1 MCRNTGIMEIYVDE
15 LDREIIAI
23 LQSNGRASNARIA
36 RGIGV
41 SEGTVRRR
49 LKKLIAD
56 GVIEI
61 IAVVDAERLGYD
73 TEALVGVQV
82 DPDKVMDVAARL
94 GELPESNWVAITTGT
109 YDVFMWVTLQSA
121 DQLGT
126 FLREKLGVVSGVRR
140 TETFVRLSLPKKSTS
155 VDL

>member
-1 MCRNTGIMEIYVDE
+1 MEIYVDE

>member
-1 MCRNTGIMEIYVDE
+1 LGVPVDE
-15 LDREIIAI
+15 LDREIVAI
-23 LQSNGRASNARIA
+23 LQSNGRASNAWIA
-36 RGIGV
+36 RRIGV

-49 LKKLIAD
+49 LKKLMAD
-56 GVIEI
+56 GVIDI
-61 IAVVDAERLGYD
+61 VAVVDAEHLGYD

-82 DPDKVMDVAARL
+82 DPDKVMEVARSL

-126 FLREKLGVVSGVRR
+126 FLREKLGVIAGVRR
-140 TETFVRLSLPKKSTS
+140 TETFVRLALPKKSAS
-155 VDL
+155 VEF

>member
-1 MCRNTGIMEIYVDE
+1 MDE

-36 RGIGV
+36 RRIGV

-56 GVIEI
+56 GVIDI
-61 IAVVDAERLGYD
+61 VAVVDAERLGYD

-82 DPDKVMDVAARL
+82 DPDKVMEVAANL
-94 GELPESNWVAITTGT
+94 GELPESNWVAITTAT

-121 DQLGT
+121 DQLGA
-126 FLREKLGVVSGVRR
+126 FLREKLGIVSGVRR
-140 TETFVRLSLPKKSTS
+140 TETFVRLSLPKKAASMEI
-155 VDL
+155 

>member
-1 MCRNTGIMEIYVDE
+1 MDE

-23 LQSNGRASNARIA
+23 LESNGRASNARIA
-36 RGIGV
+36 RRIGV

-49 LKKLIAD
+49 LKKLIAG
-56 GVIEI
+56 GVIDI
-61 IAVVDAERLGYD
+61 VAVVDAERLGYD

-82 DPDKVMDVAARL
+82 DPDKVMQVAANL

-121 DQLGT
+121 DQLGA
-126 FLREKLGVVSGVRR
+126 FLREKLGIVSGVRR
-140 TETFVRLSLPKKSTS
+140 TETFVRLSLPKKAASMEI
-155 VDL
+155 

>member
-1 MCRNTGIMEIYVDE
+1 MDE

-36 RGIGV
+36 RRIGV

-56 GVIEI
+56 GVIDI
-61 IAVVDAERLGYD
+61 VAVVDAERLGYD

-82 DPDKVMDVAARL
+82 DPDKVMEVAANL

-126 FLREKLGVVSGVRR
+126 FLREKLGIVAGVRR
-140 TETFVRLSLPKKSTS
+140 TETFVRLSLPKKAAN
-155 VDL
+155 VEL

>member
-1 MCRNTGIMEIYVDE
+1 MDE

-36 RGIGV
+36 RRIGV

-56 GVIEI
+56 GVIDI
-61 IAVVDAERLGYD
+61 VAVVDAERLGYD

-82 DPDKVMDVAARL
+82 DPDKVMEVAANL

-109 YDVFMWVTLQSA
+109 YDVFMW
-121 DQLGT
+121 
-126 FLREKLGVVSGVRR
+126 
-140 TETFVRLSLPKKSTS
+140 LSLIHI
-155 VDL
+155 

>member
-1 MCRNTGIMEIYVDE
+1 MDE

-36 RGIGV
+36 RRIGV
-41 SEGTVRRR
+41 CEGTVRRR

-56 GVIEI
+56 GVIDI
-61 IAVVDAERLGYD
+61 VAVVDAERLGYD

-82 DPDKVMDVAARL
+82 DPDKVMEVAANL

-121 DQLGT
+121 DQLGA
-126 FLREKLGVVSGVRR
+126 FLREKLGIVSGVRR
-140 TETFVRLSLPKKSTS
+140 TETFVRLSLPKKAASMEI
-155 VDL
+155 

>member
-1 MCRNTGIMEIYVDE
+1 MDE

-36 RGIGV
+36 RRIGV

-56 GVIEI
+56 GVIDI
-61 IAVVDAERLGYD
+61 VAVVDAERLGYD

-82 DPDKVMDVAARL
+82 DPDKVMEVAANL
-94 GELPESNWVAITTGT
+94 GALPESNWVAITTGT

-140 TETFVRLSLPKKSTS
+140 TETFVRLSLPKKAASME
-155 VDL
+155 V

>member
-1 MCRNTGIMEIYVDE
+1 VDE

-36 RGIGV
+36 RRIGV

-49 LKKLIAD
+49 LKKLIAE
-56 GVIEI
+56 GVIDI
-61 IAVVDAERLGYD
+61 VAVVDAERLGYD

-82 DPDKVMDVAARL
+82 DPDKVMEVAASL

-121 DQLGT
+121 DQLGA
-126 FLREKLGVVSGVRR
+126 FLRDKLGIVSGVRR
-140 TETFVRLSLPKKSTS
+140 TETFVRLSLPKKAAN
-155 VDL
+155 VEI

>member
-1 MCRNTGIMEIYVDE
+1 VDE
-15 LDREIIAI
+15 LDREIVAI
-23 LQSNGRASNARIA
+23 LQSNGRASNAWIA
-36 RGIGV
+36 RRIGV

-49 LKKLIAD
+49 LKKLMAD
-56 GVIEI
+56 GVIDI
-61 IAVVDAERLGYD
+61 VAVVDAEHLGYD

-82 DPDKVMDVAARL
+82 DPDKVMEVARSL

-126 FLREKLGVVSGVRR
+126 FLREKLGVIAGVRR
-140 TETFVRLSLPKKSTS
+140 TETFVRLALPKKSAS
-155 VDL
+155 VEF

>member
-1 MCRNTGIMEIYVDE
+1 MDE
-15 LDREIIAI
+15 LDRGIIAI
-23 LQSNGRASNARIA
+23 LQSNGRASNAWIA
-36 RGIGV
+36 RRIGV

-49 LKKLIAD
+49 LKKLMAD
-56 GVIEI
+56 GVIDI
-61 IAVVDAERLGYD
+61 VAVVDAEHMGYD

-82 DPDKVMDVAARL
+82 DPDKVMEVAANL

-121 DQLGT
+121 DELGT

-140 TETFVRLSLPKKSTS
+140 TETFVRLSLPKKAASMEF
-155 VDL
+155 

>member
-1 MCRNTGIMEIYVDE
+1 MDE

-36 RGIGV
+36 RRIGV

-49 LKKLIAD
+49 LKKLISD
-56 GVIEI
+56 GVIDI
-61 IAVVDAERLGYD
+61 VAVVDAERLGYD

-82 DPDKVMDVAARL
+82 DPDKVMEVAANL

-126 FLREKLGVVSGVRR
+126 FLREKLGIVAGVRR
-140 TETFVRLSLPKKSTS
+140 TETFVRLSLPKKAAN
-155 VDL
+155 VEL

>member
-1 MCRNTGIMEIYVDE
+1 MDE

>member
-1 MCRNTGIMEIYVDE
+1 MDE

-36 RGIGV
+36 RRIGV

-56 GVIEI
+56 GVIDI
-61 IAVVDAERLGYD
+61 VAVVDAARLGYD

-82 DPDKVMDVAARL
+82 DPDKVMEVAANL

-121 DQLGT
+121 DQLGA
-126 FLREKLGVVSGVRR
+126 FLREKLGIVSGVRR
-140 TETFVRLSLPKKSTS
+140 TETFVRLSLPKKAASMEI
-155 VDL
+155 

>member
-1 MCRNTGIMEIYVDE
+1 MDE

-36 RGIGV
+36 RRIGV

-56 GVIEI
+56 GVIDI
-61 IAVVDAERLGYD
+61 VAVVDAERLGYD

-82 DPDKVMDVAARL
+82 DPDKVMEVAANL

-126 FLREKLGVVSGVRR
+126 FLREKLGIVAGVRR
-140 TETFVRLSLPKKSTS
+140 TETFVRLSLPKKAASME
-155 VDL
+155 L

>member
-1 MCRNTGIMEIYVDE
+1 MDE
-15 LDREIIAI
+15 SDREIIAI
-23 LQSNGRASNARIA
+23 LQSNGRASNAWIA
-36 RGIGV
+36 RRIGV

-56 GVIEI
+56 GVIDI
-61 IAVVDAERLGYD
+61 VAVVDAEHLGYD

-82 DPDKVMDVAARL
+82 DPDKVMEVAANL

-121 DQLGT
+121 DELGT
-126 FLREKLGVVSGVRR
+126 FLREKLGVVPGVRR
-140 TETFVRLSLPKKSTS
+140 TETFVRLSLQKKATS
-155 VDL
+155 MEF

>member
-1 MCRNTGIMEIYVDE
+1 MDE

-36 RGIGV
+36 RRIGV

-56 GVIEI
+56 GVIDI
-61 IAVVDAERLGYD
+61 VAVVDAERLGYD

-82 DPDKVMDVAARL
+82 DPDKVMEVAANL

-121 DQLGT
+121 DQLWA
-126 FLREKLGVVSGVRR
+126 FLREKLGIVSGVRR
-140 TETFVRLSLPKKSTS
+140 TETFVRLSLPKIAASMEI
-155 VDL
+155 

>member
-1 MCRNTGIMEIYVDE
+1 MDE

-36 RGIGV
+36 RRIGV

-56 GVIEI
+56 GVIDI
-61 IAVVDAERLGYD
+61 VAVVDAERLGYD

-82 DPDKVMDVAARL
+82 DPDKVMEVAANL

-109 YDVFMWVTLQSA
+109 YDVFMWVTLPSA
-121 DQLGT
+121 DQLGA
-126 FLREKLGVVSGVRR
+126 FLREKLGIVSGVRR
-140 TETFVRLSLPKKSTS
+140 TETFVRLSLPKKAASMEI
-155 VDL
+155 

>member
-1 MCRNTGIMEIYVDE
+1 MDE

-36 RGIGV
+36 RRIGV

-56 GVIEI
+56 GVIDI
-61 IAVVDAERLGYD
+61 VAVVDAERLGYD

-82 DPDKVMDVAARL
+82 DPDKVMEVAANL

-109 YDVFMWVTLQSA
+109 YDVFMWVTMQSA
-121 DQLGT
+121 DQLGA
-126 FLREKLGVVSGVRR
+126 FLREKLGIVSGVRR
-140 TETFVRLSLPKKSTS
+140 TETFVRLSLPKKAASMEI
-155 VDL
+155 

>member
-1 MCRNTGIMEIYVDE
+1 MDE

-36 RGIGV
+36 RRIGV

-56 GVIEI
+56 GVIDI
-61 IAVVDAERLGYD
+61 VAVVDAERLGYD

-82 DPDKVMDVAARL
+82 DPDKVMEVAANL

-121 DQLGT
+121 DQLGA
-126 FLREKLGVVSGVRR
+126 FLREKLGIVSGVRR
-140 TETFVRLSLPKKSTS
+140 TETFVRLSLPKKAASMEI
-155 VDL
+155 

>member
-1 MCRNTGIMEIYVDE
+1 MDE

-36 RGIGV
+36 RRIGV

-56 GVIEI
+56 GVIDI
-61 IAVVDAERLGYD
+61 VAVVDAERLGYD

-82 DPDKVMDVAARL
+82 DPDKVMEVAANL

-126 FLREKLGVVSGVRR
+126 FLREKLGIVSGVRR
-140 TETFVRLSLPKKSTS
+140 TETFVRLSLPKKAASME
-155 VDL
+155 L